1 MSSRAHN
8 KNAPC
13 VKFITALDITFT
25 TLRRMNPFLDIQ
37 QGLLTFKR
45 LSVHKGKP
53 EEDQNCE
60 ISKPHLPE
68 KWINKWYIFP

>member
-13 VKFITALDITFT
+13 VKFITAVAITFT
-25 TLRRMNPFLDIQ
+25 TLQLMNTYRDIQ
-37 QGLLTFKR
+37 QGWLTFKR

-53 EEDQNCE
+53 EEDQNYE
-60 ISKPHLPE
+60 ISKLHLPE
-68 KWINKWYIFP
+68 K